1 MYIFPLCG
9 CVRARIRTE
18 RKNKKQNG
26 VAVRRDART
35 QFKVIVSFS
44 HSFSLL
50 LLFFLFTLLFNAII
64 ITARSAGAIVARAY
78 IHRSYNYN

>member
-1 MYIFPLCG
+1 MVV
-9 CVRARIRTE
+9 CVHVPKE
-18 RKNKKQNG
+18 KKKQNG

-35 QFKVIVSFS
+35 QSKVIVSFS

>member
-1 MYIFPLCG
+1 MVV
-9 CVRARIRTE
+9 CVHVYVPKE
-18 RKNKKQNG
+18 KKKKQNG

-44 HSFSLL
+44 HSFSL